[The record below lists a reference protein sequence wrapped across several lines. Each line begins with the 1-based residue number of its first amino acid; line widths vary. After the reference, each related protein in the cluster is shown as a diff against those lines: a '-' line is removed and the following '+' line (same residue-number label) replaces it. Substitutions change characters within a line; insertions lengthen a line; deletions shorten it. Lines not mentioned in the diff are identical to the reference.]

1 MAEFSRAA
9 VGVVAVL
16 VVASAVAGAGVG
28 GAAGTATTAAS
39 GHVDVS
45 QSGTTLTVNVTQ
57 SAFGVDDAGNAT
69 VAVAVD
75 GSTVANA
82 SEPSATSSGTNSYE
96 VDLAAAGAVADR
108 DLSSANVTVEP
119 EGGNESTAAGLDL
132 RYVALGGGSGGDS
145 AAGHY
150 DSDSGEFVL
159 PVATSVG
166 VPDDADVELNGSAA
180 GESATLTATMR
191 ANASELAVSRTDGF
205 ASLALAANGP
215 LSVSSAGGLDLDGG
229 SYDASA
235 GDTGVSVAS
244 VNASSVAL
252 EHPLLFD
259 GREYTTTVTTTRN
272 GTDVVTTR
280 TGAAGDRSLTVEHD
294 GAVRAGSNLTVQY
307 GNTTTLGTATVQQT
321 GAVTATLSPDGR
333 NVSDTGGLAGSGE
346 TNVSVFDGGSH
357 DRLAALAGV
366 PYDNGT
372 ARFGEAGYELAN
384 ASYVLVFEPDDGAP
398 FTALVDDGSDNATV
412 TAIDGG
418 SGGSGSASSSS
429 SSNGGDGGLVPGL
442 GLGTVSGVPVV
453 VVVAGGAVLVT
464 VVALGTWLV
473 VRDGSD
479 GSGGRAGAG
488 AGGTPMMDVDV
499 RVVDELT
506 GEPVDRSTSVVFE
519 PTKQHST
526 TRSVKRTV
534 AGEDAVSVPR
544 TPQRVSFASDR
555 LDQTATVSPTDPQVE
570 LAVPPRRER
579 VAVEA
584 AGAGTPIRGA
594 TVELSLPDGSTDEA
608 TTDADGTA
616 AFTVPRTVDDRN
628 CELAVDHERYHST
641 TTTTG
646 LTDSVALD
654 PQTGSVRVDAR
665 LDGEPAPDVDV
676 VVEPDDEYT
685 ERVADGPAT
694 GTTGSDGT
702 ATVEDLPVGAYVAR
716 LDFADSDTVE
726 ASPVAVE
733 VTADGPTTETTVDAE
748 FAFRLDDAQR
758 RRVDELHR
766 DISDLTPSNRD
777 GAVPYYF
784 GNVLSSVLSTVDD
797 FEDSAVA
804 FVSHGVDP
812 DEAADATIAAVADAV
827 EYTRTAMTNK
837 QNVDLFSACRGLRE
851 ARVKWD
857 GDVSVSDLV
866 AFLGDETANHRQEM
880 ISRLEA
886 VDAVLDEKQDEV
898 STVTPARDQYEQV
911 REHATGLQDLSPAE
925 QRAHFFVGLQLLD
938 AVEST
943 FEQPELV
950 DRLEE
955 TVF

>member
-28 GAAGTATTAAS
+28 GAAGASAAAATS
-39 GHVDVS
+39 EHVDVS
-45 QSGTTLTVNVTQ
+45 QSGPMLTVDVAQ

-69 VAVAVD
+69 VSVAVD

-82 SEPSATSSGTNSYE
+82 SEPSSASSGTNSYE
-96 VDLAAAGAVADR
+96 VDLAAAGTVADR
-108 DLSSANVTVEP
+108 DLSSANVTVTP
-119 EGGNESTAAGLDL
+119 EGGNESTATGVDL
-132 RYVALGGGSGGDS
+132 RYVALDTGS
-145 AAGHY
+145 AASY
-150 DSDSGEFVL
+150 DDSDSGEFVL

-166 VPDDADVELNGSAA
+166 VPDDTDVELNGSAA
-180 GESATLTATMR
+180 GESETLTATMR
-191 ANASELAVSRTDGF
+191 ANGSELAVGRTDAF
-205 ASLALAANGP
+205 ASLALAGNGS
-215 LSVSSAGGLDLDGG
+215 LSVSPAGDLDFDGG

-235 GDTGVSVAS
+235 GGTGVSVAS
-244 VNASSVAL
+244 VNASSVVV

-272 GTDVVTTR
+272 GTEAVTTR
-280 TGAAGDRSLTVEHD
+280 TGAAGDRSLTVEHG

-321 GAVTATLSPDGR
+321 DAATASLSPDGR

-346 TNVSVFDGGSH
+346 ANVSVFDGESH
-357 DRLAALAGV
+357 ERLAALDDV

-412 TAIDGG
+412 TALGGGG
-418 SGGSGSASSSS
+418 SAAGSASSSS
-429 SSNGGDGGLVPGL
+429 SSSGSGDGGFVPGL
-442 GLGTVSGVPVV
+442 GLGTVAGVPVV
-453 VVVAGGAVLVT
+453 LVVAGGAVLVT

-479 GSGGRAGAG
+479 GSGGRAG

-584 AGAGTPIRGA
+584 AGADTPIRGA

-628 CELAVDHERYHST
+628 CELAVDHDRYHS
-641 TTTTG
+641 TTTG

-654 PQTGSVRVDAR
+654 PQTGSARVDAR

-676 VVEPDDEYT
+676 VLEPDDEYT

-694 GTTGSDGT
+694 GTTGGDGT
-702 ATVEDLPVGAYVAR
+702 VTVEGLPVGAYVAR

-733 VTADGPTTETTVDAE
+733 VTADERTTETTVDAE
-748 FAFRLDDAQR
+748 FAFRLDDEQR

-812 DEAADATIAAVADAV
+812 DEATDATIAAVADAV

-851 ARVKWD
+851 ARVKWE